1 MVTKFIHPNEKK
13 NIYILYYYTTKYK
26 KLGQFVFQETH
37 SILCFRITT
46 PQYVVCAGGKVKRKA
61 EKQLIRVLDF
71 Y

>member
-1 MVTKFIHPNEKK
+1 MVTKFIHPNEK
-13 NIYILYYYTTKYK
+13 NIYIVKYYYTTKYK

-46 PQYVVCAGGKVKRKA
+46 PHYVVLKEKFKRKA
-61 EKQLIRVLDF
+61 EKAT